1 MSPRGTSNGNA
12 SGSSY
17 DRRRRKQWLLVTFG
31 DGTTAPCHYCEKAL
45 TFVTLTVDRILA
57 GVLGG
62 TYRRDN
68 IRPACM
74 RCNSLEGSKLRD
86 ELKAARQAAEIS
98 G

>member
-17 DRRRRKQWLLVTFG
+17 DRRRRKQWLLETFG
-31 DGTTAPCHYCEKAL
+31 DGKTAPCHYCKAPL
-45 TFVTLTVDRILA
+45 DFETLTVDRILA

-62 TYRRDN
+62 TYRRTN

-74 RCNSLEGSKLRD
+74 RDNSIEGSKLRD
-86 ELKAARQAAEIS
+86 ELKAARQAALIS
-98 G
+98 D